1 MSGFCGE
8 SWLEQLSIVLFTET
22 EPRWSMATAAIHF
35 QSAMEMMNNPS
46 LCLPPRSTA
55 LVWRVP
61 SKVLVGPILQPQNPA
76 LAPLQP
82 HRFRFYG
89 FFLFLFIFIF
99 TLFVKAN
106 NPFRRHDLAQTGG
119 KEKEKENCWI
129 DLDKI
134 LVAYLYKLTMANVLP
149 EQSALTLMYILFL
162 SSSTCNFFTSTF

>member
-1 MSGFCGE
+1 MGRLYLIQLDGRIYSCRNCRSHLAQCDELVSKSFHCRHGKAYLFNTVK
-8 SWLEQLSIVLFTET
+8 WLLRRARNTKRASLFLS

-119 KEKEKENCWI
+119 KEKEKENC
-129 DLDKI
+129 
-134 LVAYLYKLTMANVLP
+134 
-149 EQSALTLMYILFL
+149 
-162 SSSTCNFFTSTF
+162 